1 VWGEVLASA
10 MFEPELRDQ
19 LREASETWTDLVA
32 GAIREGTEDGS
43 ISGDVDAH
51 ACAERL
57 TALVDGLSSRWLAGS
72 RDVRARPRA
81 ARGGDRRRAGLRD
94 TQAMSRRRAC
104 LVVPAAPAAKLAKGA
119 TLAADEVVI
128 DLEDAVVP
136 AVKDEARG
144 AVADALAGEWAAES
158 VAVRV
163 NAIGSPWCHLDL
175 AALAA
180 SGRDA
185 LTAVLPKVEH
195 PDDLAFADRLLDGAE
210 AAAGRT
216 TPVRLLA
223 LIETAA
229 GLAAA
234 AELARASERLDGLIL
249 GYADLAASLGRTGEQ
264 DWRYAQETVLVAA
277 RAAGIQAIDGPH
289 LGIRDDD
296 EFRAGVAQARTLGF
310 DGKWAIHPA
319 QLDALREAFTPTD
332 DEIAD
337 AREVLAALDRAAADG
352 AGAVAD
358 GDRMLDEAL
367 ALSARR
373 VLARAGR

>member
-1 VWGEVLASA
+1 V
-10 MFEPELRDQ
+10 
-19 LREASETWTDLVA
+19 
-32 GAIREGTEDGS
+32 
-43 ISGDVDAH
+43 
-51 ACAERL
+51 
-57 TALVDGLSSRWLAGS
+57 
-72 RDVRARPRA
+72 
-81 ARGGDRRRAGLRD
+81 
-94 TQAMSRRRAC
+94 SRRRAC

-119 TLAADEVVI
+119 TLIADEVVV
-128 DLEDAVVP
+128 DLEDAVLP
-136 AVKDEARG
+136 AAKDEAR
-144 AVADALAGEWAAES
+144 AAAAAALGGEWAAES

-195 PDDLAFADRLLDGAE
+195 AHDLAFANRLLAGAE
-210 AAAGRT
+210 VAAGRA

-234 AELARASERLDGLIL
+234 AEIARASERLDGLVL
-249 GYADLAASLGRTGEQ
+249 GYADLAASLGRASRGAPYE
-264 DWRYAQETVLVAA
+264 WRFAQETVLVAA

-289 LGIRDDD
+289 LGTRDDD
-296 EFRAGVAQARTLGF
+296 DLRAAAMHARTLGF
-310 DGKWAIHPA
+310 DGKWAIHPS
-319 QLDALREAFTPTD
+319 QLDTLRQAFTPTD
-332 DEIAD
+332 EEVAD
-337 AREVLAALDRAAADG
+337 AREVLDALERAAADG
-352 AGAVAD
+352 AGAVRA

-373 VLARAGR
+373 VLARAGAGP